1 MSKKQETIVFKKQET
16 IEINNKDYN
25 IREFLDHV
33 KKGLEPVGT
42 MMELDGDMYLSDY
55 RDLTTLYWQIHHA
68 SVCLK
73 QGSKKND

>member
-1 MSKKQETIVFKKQET
+1 MTIKKEDR

-25 IREFLDHV
+25 IKEFLEYV

-42 MMELDGDMYLSDY
+42 MMELNGDMYLSDY

-73 QGSKKND
+73 QGSKKNG

>member
-1 MSKKQETIVFKKQET
+1 MAVKKEDR

-25 IREFLDHV
+25 IREFLDYV

-42 MMELDGDMYLSDY
+42 MMELNGDMYLSDY
-55 RDLTTLYWQIHHA
+55 RDLTTLYWQIYHA

-73 QGSKKND
+73 QGSKKNG

>member
-1 MSKKQETIVFKKQET
+1 MAIKKEDR

-25 IREFLDHV
+25 IREFLDYV
-33 KKGLEPVGT
+33 KKGLEPVRT

-73 QGSKKND
+73 QRSKKNG

>member
-1 MSKKQETIVFKKQET
+1 MTIKKEDR

-25 IREFLDHV
+25 IKEFLEYV

-42 MMELDGDMYLSDY
+42 MMELNGDMYLSDY

-73 QGSKKND
+73 QGSKK